1 MDEFLGWAGFFI
13 GLIGVSLIIVFS
25 PTSEV
30 IKSSAIFL
38 VFLGLTWIYIKTR
51 VIKRIVPLE
60 SKLEDEE

>member
-38 VFLGLTWIYIKTR
+38 VLLGLTWIYIKTR
-51 VIKRIVPLE
+51 VIKRIEALE